1 MLKADG
7 FDEAIIGQACIWR
20 DKGMHNVLV
29 YDAEKMRSILME
41 RDNMDSD
48 EAREFIEFN
57 IEGGYLGIETPVLV
71 WTEDL
76 WDEES

>member
-41 RDNMDSD
+41 RDKMSSD

-57 IEGGYLGIETPVLV
+57 VEGAYVGVETPIYV
-71 WTEDL
+71 WTEDYL
-76 WDEES
+76 PNE

>member
-41 RDNMDSD
+41 RNNMDSD

-57 IEGGYLGIETPVLV
+57 VEGAYVGVETPIYV
-71 WTEDL
+71 WTEDYL
-76 WDEES
+76 PNE

>member
-29 YDAEKMRSILME
+29 YDAEKMRSILMKKGG
-41 RDNMDSD
+41 MSAK

-57 IEGGYLGIETPVLV
+57 VEVAYVGVETPIYV
-71 WTEDL
+71 WTEDYL
-76 WDEES
+76 PNE

>member
-57 IEGGYLGIETPVLV
+57 VEGAYVGVETPIYV
-71 WTEDL
+71 WTEDY
-76 WDEES
+76 